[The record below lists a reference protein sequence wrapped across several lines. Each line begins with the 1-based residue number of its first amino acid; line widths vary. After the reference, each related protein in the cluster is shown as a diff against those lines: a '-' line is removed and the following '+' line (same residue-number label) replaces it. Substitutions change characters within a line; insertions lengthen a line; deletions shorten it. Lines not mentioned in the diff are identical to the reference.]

1 MLAQQRDLDYIMKKL
16 IVILGPTAV
25 GKTAHAIQLARTLGT
40 EIISADSRQIF
51 KELNIGAAR
60 PSEDELREVKHHFIA
75 SVSIHDEY
83 SAGRFEREALEKLHE
98 LFTQYDTV
106 VCCGGSMMYV
116 DALVN
121 GFDDLPSDKTVREH
135 WSKRFVEE
143 GIEALQRELEEK
155 DPDYYT
161 QVDIHNPHR
170 LIRALEVCTVS
181 GVPYSS
187 LRNASGSQRN
197 FTVEKIGLEMPRERL
212 YDRINN
218 RVLRMMED
226 GLLQEAR
233 ELHPFKELQALNT
246 VGYKELFDYF
256 DGACSVEEAV
266 QKIQQ
271 HTRNFAKRQ
280 LTWWRR
286 DAQITWHQVQ

>member
-1 MLAQQRDLDYIMKKL
+1 MKKL

-25 GKTAHAIQLARTLGT
+25 GKTAHAIQLAQTLGT

-60 PSEDELREVKHHFIA
+60 PSLEELSAVKHHFIGSA
-75 SVSIHDEY
+75 SIHEPY
-83 SAGRFEREALEKLHE
+83 SAGQYEREALTKLNE
-98 LFTQYDTV
+98 LFQQYDSV

-116 DALVN
+116 DALLQ

-135 WSKRFVEE
+135 WSKRFKEE
-143 GIEALQRELEEK
+143 GIEVLQSELQVK

-170 LIRALEVCTVS
+170 LIRALEVCTVA
-181 GVPYSS
+181 GMPYSS
-187 LRNASGSQRN
+187 LRKASGIERN
-197 FTVEKIGLEMPRERL
+197 FTVEKIGLEMPREQL
-212 YDRINN
+212 YDRINA

-226 GLLQEAR
+226 GLLEEAR
-233 ELHPFKELQALNT
+233 ALYPFKQLQALNT

-256 DGACSVEEAV
+256 DGACSIEEAI

-286 DAQITWHQVQ
+286 DAQITWHQV

>member
-1 MLAQQRDLDYIMKKL
+1 MKKL

-25 GKTAHAIQLARTLGT
+25 GKTAYAIQLARTLGT

-60 PSEDELREVKHHFIA
+60 PSLEELSAVKHHFIGSA
-75 SVSIHDEY
+75 SIHEPY
-83 SAGRFEREALEKLHE
+83 SAGQYEREALTKLNE
-98 LFTQYDTV
+98 LFQQYDSV

-116 DALVN
+116 DALLQ
-121 GFDDLPSDKTVREH
+121 GFDDLPSDRAVREQ
-135 WSKRFVEE
+135 WSKRFKEE
-143 GIEALQRELEEK
+143 GIEALQRELEK
-155 DPDYYT
+155 MDPDYYT

-170 LIRALEVCTVS
+170 LIRALEVCTVA
-181 GVPYSS
+181 GMPYSS
-187 LRNASGSQRN
+187 LRKASGIQRN
-197 FTVEKIGLEMPRERL
+197 FTVEKIGLEMPREQL
-212 YDRINN
+212 YDRINA
-218 RVLRMMED
+218 RVLRMMEE
-226 GLLQEAR
+226 GLLEEAR
-233 ELHPFKELQALNT
+233 ALYPFKQLQALNT

-256 DGACSVEEAV
+256 DGACSIEEAI

-286 DAQITWHQVQ
+286 DAQITWHQV

>member
-1 MLAQQRDLDYIMKKL
+1 MKKL
-16 IVILGPTAV
+16 IVILGPTAI
-25 GKTAHAIQLARTLGT
+25 GKTAYAIQLAQTLGT

-60 PSEDELREVKHHFIA
+60 PSLEELSAVKHHFIGSA
-75 SVSIHDEY
+75 SIHEPY
-83 SAGRFEREALEKLHE
+83 SAGQYEREALTKLNE
-98 LFTQYDTV
+98 LFQQYDSV

-116 DALVN
+116 DALLQ

-135 WSKRFVEE
+135 WSKRFKEE
-143 GIEALQRELEEK
+143 GIEVLQSELQVK

-170 LIRALEVCTVS
+170 LIRALEVCTVA
-181 GVPYSS
+181 GMPYSS
-187 LRNASGSQRN
+187 LRKASGIERN
-197 FTVEKIGLEMPRERL
+197 FTVEKIGLEMPREQL
-212 YDRINN
+212 YDRINA

-226 GLLQEAR
+226 GLLEEAR
-233 ELHPFKELQALNT
+233 ALYPFKQLQALNT

-256 DGACSVEEAV
+256 DGACSIEEAI

-286 DAQITWHQVQ
+286 DAQITWHQV

>member
-1 MLAQQRDLDYIMKKL
+1 MKKL

-25 GKTAHAIQLARTLGT
+25 GKTAYAIQLARTLGT

-60 PSEDELREVKHHFIA
+60 PSLEELSAVKHHFIGSA
-75 SVSIHDEY
+75 SIHEPY
-83 SAGRFEREALEKLHE
+83 SAGQYEREALTKLNE
-98 LFTQYDTV
+98 LFQQYDSV

-116 DALVN
+116 DALLQ

-135 WSKRFVEE
+135 WSKRFKEE
-143 GIEALQRELEEK
+143 GIEVLQSELQVK

-170 LIRALEVCTVS
+170 LIRALEVCTVA
-181 GVPYSS
+181 GMPYSS
-187 LRNASGSQRN
+187 LRKASGIQRN
-197 FTVEKIGLEMPRERL
+197 FTVEKIGLEMPREQL
-212 YDRINN
+212 YDRINA
-218 RVLRMMED
+218 RVLRMMEE
-226 GLLQEAR
+226 GLLEEAR
-233 ELHPFKELQALNT
+233 ALYPFKQLQALNT

-256 DGACSVEEAV
+256 DGACSIEEAI

-286 DAQITWHQVQ
+286 DAQITWHQV

>member
-1 MLAQQRDLDYIMKKL
+1 MKKL

-60 PSEDELREVKHHFIA
+60 PSLEELSAVKHHFIGSA
-75 SVSIHDEY
+75 SIHEPY
-83 SAGRFEREALEKLHE
+83 SAGQYEREALTKLNE
-98 LFTQYDTV
+98 LFQQYDSV

-116 DALVN
+116 DALLQ

-135 WSKRFVEE
+135 WSKRFKEE
-143 GIEALQRELEEK
+143 GIEVLQSELQVR

-170 LIRALEVCTVS
+170 LIRALEVCTVA
-181 GVPYSS
+181 GMPYSS
-187 LRNASGSQRN
+187 LRKASGIERN
-197 FTVEKIGLEMPRERL
+197 FTVEKIGLEMPREQL
-212 YDRINN
+212 YDRINA

-226 GLLQEAR
+226 GLPEEAR
-233 ELHPFKELQALNT
+233 ALYPFKQLQALNT

-256 DGACSVEEAV
+256 DGACSIEEAI

-286 DAQITWHQVQ
+286 DAQITWHQV

>member
-1 MLAQQRDLDYIMKKL
+1 MKKL

-25 GKTAHAIQLARTLGT
+25 GKTAYAIQLAQTLGT

-60 PSEDELREVKHHFIA
+60 PSLEELSAVKHHFIGSA
-75 SVSIHDEY
+75 SIHEPY
-83 SAGRFEREALEKLHE
+83 SAGQYEREALTKLNE
-98 LFTQYDTV
+98 LFQQYDSV

-116 DALVN
+116 DALLQ
-121 GFDDLPSDKTVREH
+121 GFDDLPSDRAVREQ
-135 WSKRFVEE
+135 WSKRFKEE
-143 GIEALQRELEEK
+143 GIEALQRELEK
-155 DPDYYT
+155 MDPDYYT

-170 LIRALEVCTVS
+170 LIRALEVCTVA
-181 GVPYSS
+181 GMPYSS
-187 LRNASGSQRN
+187 LRKASGIQRN
-197 FTVEKIGLEMPRERL
+197 FTVEKIGLEMPREQL
-212 YDRINN
+212 YDRINA
-218 RVLRMMED
+218 RVLRMMEE
-226 GLLQEAR
+226 GLLEEAR
-233 ELHPFKELQALNT
+233 ALYPFKQLQALNT

-256 DGACSVEEAV
+256 DGACSIEEAI

-286 DAQITWHQVQ
+286 DAQITWHQV

>member
-1 MLAQQRDLDYIMKKL
+1 MKKL

-25 GKTAHAIQLARTLGT
+25 GKTAHAIQLAQTLGT

-60 PSEDELREVKHHFIA
+60 PSLEELSAVKHHFIGSA
-75 SVSIHDEY
+75 SIHEPY
-83 SAGRFEREALEKLHE
+83 SAGQYEREALTKLNE
-98 LFTQYDTV
+98 LFQQYDSV

-116 DALVN
+116 DALLQ

-135 WSKRFVEE
+135 WSKRFKEE
-143 GIEALQRELEEK
+143 GIEALQRELEK
-155 DPDYYT
+155 LDPDYYT

-170 LIRALEVCTVS
+170 LIRALEVCTVA
-181 GVPYSS
+181 GMPYSS
-187 LRNASGSQRN
+187 LRKASGIERN
-197 FTVEKIGLEMPRERL
+197 FTVEKIGLEMPREQL
-212 YDRINN
+212 YDRINS

-226 GLLQEAR
+226 GLLEEAR
-233 ELHPFKELQALNT
+233 ALYPFKQLQALNT

-256 DGACSVEEAV
+256 DGACSIEEAI

-286 DAQITWHQVQ
+286 DAQITWHQV

>member
-1 MLAQQRDLDYIMKKL
+1 MKKL

-25 GKTAHAIQLARTLGT
+25 GKTAYAIQLAQTLGT

-60 PSEDELREVKHHFIA
+60 PSLEELSAVKHHFIGSA
-75 SVSIHDEY
+75 SIHEPY
-83 SAGRFEREALEKLHE
+83 SAGQYEREALTKLNE
-98 LFTQYDTV
+98 LFQQYDSV

-116 DALVN
+116 DALLQ

-135 WSKRFVEE
+135 WSKRFKEE
-143 GIEALQRELEEK
+143 GIEVLQSELQVK

-170 LIRALEVCTVS
+170 LIRALEVCTVA
-181 GVPYSS
+181 GMPYSS
-187 LRNASGSQRN
+187 LRKASGIERN
-197 FTVEKIGLEMPRERL
+197 FTVEKIGLEMPREQL
-212 YDRINN
+212 YDRINA
-218 RVLRMMED
+218 RVLRMMEE
-226 GLLQEAR
+226 GLLEEAR
-233 ELHPFKELQALNT
+233 ALYPFKQLQALNT

-256 DGACSVEEAV
+256 DGACSIEEAI

-286 DAQITWHQVQ
+286 DAQITWHQV

>member
-1 MLAQQRDLDYIMKKL
+1 MKKL

-25 GKTAHAIQLARTLGT
+25 GKTAYAIQLARTLGT

-60 PSEDELREVKHHFIA
+60 PSLEELSAVKHHFIGSA
-75 SVSIHDEY
+75 SIHEPY
-83 SAGRFEREALEKLHE
+83 SAGQYEREALTKLNE
-98 LFTQYDTV
+98 LFQQYDSV

-116 DALVN
+116 DALLQ

-135 WSKRFVEE
+135 WSKRFKEE
-143 GIEALQRELEEK
+143 GIEVLQRELEK
-155 DPDYYT
+155 MDPDYYT

-170 LIRALEVCTVS
+170 LIRALEVCTVA
-181 GVPYSS
+181 GMPYSS
-187 LRNASGSQRN
+187 LRKASGIQRN
-197 FTVEKIGLEMPRERL
+197 FTVEKIGLEMPREQL
-212 YDRINN
+212 YDRINA
-218 RVLRMMED
+218 RVLRMMEE
-226 GLLQEAR
+226 GLLEEAR
-233 ELHPFKELQALNT
+233 ALYPFKQLQALNT

-256 DGACSVEEAV
+256 DGACSIEEAI

-286 DAQITWHQVQ
+286 DAQITWHQV

>member
-1 MLAQQRDLDYIMKKL
+1 MKKL

-25 GKTAHAIQLARTLGT
+25 GKTAHAIQLAQTLGT

-51 KELNIGAAR
+51 KELTIGAAR
-60 PSEDELREVKHHFIA
+60 PSLEELSAVKHHFIGSA
-75 SVSIHDEY
+75 SIHEPY
-83 SAGRFEREALEKLHE
+83 SAGQYEREALTKLNE
-98 LFTQYDTV
+98 LFQQYDSV

-116 DALVN
+116 DALLQ

-135 WSKRFVEE
+135 WSKRFKEE
-143 GIEALQRELEEK
+143 GIEVLQSELQVK

-170 LIRALEVCTVS
+170 LIRALEVCTVA
-181 GVPYSS
+181 GMPYSS
-187 LRNASGSQRN
+187 LRKASGIERN
-197 FTVEKIGLEMPRERL
+197 FTVEKIGLEMPREQL
-212 YDRINN
+212 YDRINS

-226 GLLQEAR
+226 GLLEEAR
-233 ELHPFKELQALNT
+233 ALYPFKQLQALNT

-256 DGACSVEEAV
+256 DGACSIEEAI

-286 DAQITWHQVQ
+286 DSQITWHQV

>member
-1 MLAQQRDLDYIMKKL
+1 MKKL

-25 GKTAHAIQLARTLGT
+25 GKTAHAIELARTLGT

-60 PSEDELREVKHHFIA
+60 PSLEELSAVKHHFIGSA
-75 SVSIHDEY
+75 SIHEPY
-83 SAGRFEREALEKLHE
+83 SAGQYEREALTKLNE
-98 LFTQYDTV
+98 LFQQYDSV

-116 DALVN
+116 DALLQ

-135 WSKRFVEE
+135 WSKRFKEE
-143 GIEALQRELEEK
+143 GIEVLQSELQVK
-155 DPDYYT
+155 DPVYYT

-170 LIRALEVCTVS
+170 LIRALEVCAVA
-181 GVPYSS
+181 GMPYSS
-187 LRNASGSQRN
+187 LRKASGIERN
-197 FTVEKIGLEMPRERL
+197 FTVEKIGLEMPREQL
-212 YDRINN
+212 YDRVNA

-226 GLLQEAR
+226 GLLEEAR
-233 ELHPFKELQALNT
+233 ALYPFKQLQALNT

-256 DGACSVEEAV
+256 DGACSIEEAI

-286 DAQITWHQVQ
+286 DAQINWHQV

>member
-1 MLAQQRDLDYIMKKL
+1 MKKL

-25 GKTAHAIQLARTLGT
+25 GKTAYAIQLARTLGT

-60 PSEDELREVKHHFIA
+60 PSLEELSAVKHHFIGSA
-75 SVSIHDEY
+75 SIHEPY
-83 SAGRFEREALEKLHE
+83 SAGQYEREALTKLNE
-98 LFTQYDTV
+98 LFQQYDSV

-116 DALVN
+116 DALLQ
-121 GFDDLPSDKTVREH
+121 GFDDLPSDRAVREQ
-135 WSKRFVEE
+135 WSKRFKEE
-143 GIEALQRELEEK
+143 GIEALQRELEK
-155 DPDYYT
+155 MDPDYYT

-170 LIRALEVCTVS
+170 LIRALEVCTVA
-181 GVPYSS
+181 GMPYSS
-187 LRNASGSQRN
+187 LRKASGIQRN
-197 FTVEKIGLEMPRERL
+197 FTVEKIGLEMPREQL
-212 YDRINN
+212 YDRINA

-226 GLLQEAR
+226 GLLEEAR
-233 ELHPFKELQALNT
+233 ALYPFKQLQALNT

-256 DGACSVEEAV
+256 DGACSIEEAI

-286 DAQITWHQVQ
+286 DAQITWHQV

>member
-1 MLAQQRDLDYIMKKL
+1 MKKL

-25 GKTAHAIQLARTLGT
+25 GKTAYAIQLARTLGT

-60 PSEDELREVKHHFIA
+60 PSLEELSAVKHHFIGSA
-75 SVSIHDEY
+75 SIHEPY
-83 SAGRFEREALEKLHE
+83 SAGQYEREALTKLNE
-98 LFTQYDTV
+98 LFQQYDSV

-116 DALVN
+116 DALLQ

-135 WSKRFVEE
+135 WSKRFKEE
-143 GIEALQRELEEK
+143 GIEVLQSELQVR

-170 LIRALEVCTVS
+170 LIRALEVCTVA
-181 GVPYSS
+181 GMPYSS
-187 LRNASGSQRN
+187 LRKASGIQRN
-197 FTVEKIGLEMPRERL
+197 FTVEKIGLEMPREQL
-212 YDRINN
+212 YDRINA
-218 RVLRMMED
+218 RVLRMMEE
-226 GLLQEAR
+226 GLLEEAR
-233 ELHPFKELQALNT
+233 ALYPFKQLQALNT

-256 DGACSVEEAV
+256 DGACSIEEAI

-286 DAQITWHQVQ
+286 DAQITWHQV

>member
-1 MLAQQRDLDYIMKKL
+1 MKKL

-25 GKTAHAIQLARTLGT
+25 GKTAHAIQLAQTLGT

-51 KELNIGAAR
+51 KELTIGAAR
-60 PSEDELREVKHHFIA
+60 PSLEELSAVKHHFIGSA
-75 SVSIHDEY
+75 SIHEPY
-83 SAGRFEREALEKLHE
+83 SAGQYEREALTKLNE
-98 LFTQYDTV
+98 LFQQYDSV

-116 DALVN
+116 DALLQ

-135 WSKRFVEE
+135 WSKRFKEE
-143 GIEALQRELEEK
+143 GIEALQRELEK
-155 DPDYYT
+155 LDPDYYT

-170 LIRALEVCTVS
+170 LIRALEVCTVA
-181 GVPYSS
+181 GMPYSS
-187 LRNASGSQRN
+187 LRKASGIERN
-197 FTVEKIGLEMPRERL
+197 FTVEKIGLEMPREQL
-212 YDRINN
+212 YDRINS

-226 GLLQEAR
+226 GLLEEAR
-233 ELHPFKELQALNT
+233 ALYPFKQLQALNT

-256 DGACSVEEAV
+256 DGACSIEEAI

-286 DAQITWHQVQ
+286 DSQITWHQV

>member
-1 MLAQQRDLDYIMKKL
+1 MKKL
-16 IVILGPTAV
+16 FVILGPTAV

-60 PSEDELREVKHHFIA
+60 PSLEELSAVNHHFIGSA
-75 SVSIHDEY
+75 SIHEPY
-83 SAGRFEREALEKLHE
+83 SAGQYEREALTKLNE
-98 LFTQYDTV
+98 LFQQYDSV

-116 DALVN
+116 DALVQ
-121 GFDDLPSDKTVREH
+121 GFDDLPSDKTVREY
-135 WSKRFVEE
+135 WSKRFKEE
-143 GIEALQRELEEK
+143 GIEVLQSELQVK
-155 DPDYYT
+155 DPVYYT

-170 LIRALEVCTVS
+170 LMRALEVCTVS
-181 GVPYSS
+181 GVAYSS
-187 LRNASGSQRN
+187 LRNANGSQRN

-212 YDRINN
+212 YDRIND

-233 ELHPFKELQALNT
+233 ELHPFKNLQALNT

-256 DGACSVEEAV
+256 DGSCSIEEAV

-286 DAQITWHQVQ
+286 DDQITWHQV

>member
-1 MLAQQRDLDYIMKKL
+1 MKKL

-25 GKTAHAIQLARTLGT
+25 GKTAYAIQLARTLGT

-60 PSEDELREVKHHFIA
+60 PSLEELSAVKHHFIGSA
-75 SVSIHDEY
+75 SIHEPY
-83 SAGRFEREALEKLHE
+83 SAGQYEREALTKLNE
-98 LFTQYDTV
+98 LFQQYDSV

-116 DALVN
+116 DALLQ

-135 WSKRFVEE
+135 WSKRFKEE
-143 GIEALQRELEEK
+143 GIEVLQSELQVK

-170 LIRALEVCTVS
+170 LIRALEVCTVA
-181 GVPYSS
+181 GMPYSS
-187 LRNASGSQRN
+187 LRKASGIERN
-197 FTVEKIGLEMPRERL
+197 FTVEKIGLEMPREQL
-212 YDRINN
+212 YDRINA

-226 GLLQEAR
+226 GLPEEAR
-233 ELHPFKELQALNT
+233 ALYPFKQLQALNT

-256 DGACSVEEAV
+256 DGACSIEEAI

-286 DAQITWHQVQ
+286 DAQITWHQV

>member
-1 MLAQQRDLDYIMKKL
+1 MKKL

-25 GKTAHAIQLARTLGT
+25 GKTAYAIQLARTLGT

-60 PSEDELREVKHHFIA
+60 PSLEELSAVKHHFIGSA
-75 SVSIHDEY
+75 SIQEPY
-83 SAGRFEREALEKLHE
+83 SAGQYEREALTKLNE
-98 LFTQYDTV
+98 LFQQYDSV

-116 DALVN
+116 DALLQ

-135 WSKRFVEE
+135 WSKRFKEE
-143 GIEALQRELEEK
+143 GIEVLQSELQVK

-170 LIRALEVCTVS
+170 LIRALEVCTVA
-181 GVPYSS
+181 GMPYSS
-187 LRNASGSQRN
+187 LRKASGIERN
-197 FTVEKIGLEMPRERL
+197 FTVEKIGLEMPREQL
-212 YDRINN
+212 YDRINA
-218 RVLRMMED
+218 RVLRMMEE
-226 GLLQEAR
+226 GLLEEAR
-233 ELHPFKELQALNT
+233 ALYPFKQLQALNT

>member
-1 MLAQQRDLDYIMKKL
+1 MKKL

-60 PSEDELREVKHHFIA
+60 PSLEELSAVKHHFIGSA
-75 SVSIHDEY
+75 SIHEPY
-83 SAGRFEREALEKLHE
+83 SAGQYEREALTKLNE
-98 LFTQYDTV
+98 LFQQYDSV

-116 DALVN
+116 DALLQ

-135 WSKRFVEE
+135 WSKRFKEE
-143 GIEALQRELEEK
+143 GIEVLQSELQVK

-170 LIRALEVCTVS
+170 LIRALEVCTVA
-181 GVPYSS
+181 GMPYSS
-187 LRNASGSQRN
+187 LRKASGIERN
-197 FTVEKIGLEMPRERL
+197 FTVEKIGLEMPREQL
-212 YDRINN
+212 YDRINA

-226 GLLQEAR
+226 GLPEEAR
-233 ELHPFKELQALNT
+233 ALYPFKQLQALNT

-256 DGACSVEEAV
+256 DGACSIEEAI

-286 DAQITWHQVQ
+286 DAQITWHQV